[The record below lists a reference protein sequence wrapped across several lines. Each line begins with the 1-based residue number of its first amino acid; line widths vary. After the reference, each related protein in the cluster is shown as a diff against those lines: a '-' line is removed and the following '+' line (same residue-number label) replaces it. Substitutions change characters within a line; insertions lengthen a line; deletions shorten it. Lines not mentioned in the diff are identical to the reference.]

1 MKKESVIALLFGI
14 LLGGIVAFII
24 IAKNKQSQQ
33 EKTKTLTP
41 QITTTPALTDFS
53 NSQRLEVISPHDKA
67 IVDKNTVTI
76 TGKVVK
82 NSLIIIQSPIKEIA
96 FNNDKEEFSKDFP
109 LTIGENVIKVSAYPK
124 DTKLRS
130 QERDLKVYFIDEQ

>member
-1 MKKESVIALLFGI
+1 MKKESVIAILFGI

-24 IAKNKQSQQ
+24 IAKNKQTQQ
-33 EKTKTLTP
+33 EKAKTLTP
-41 QITTTPALTDFS
+41 QITTTPAVFGFN
-53 NSQRLEVISPHDKA
+53 NSQRLEVTSPHDKA
-67 IVDKNTVTI
+67 IVDKKTITI

-109 LTIGENVIKVSAYPK
+109 LTLGENVIKVTAYPK
-124 DTKLRS
+124 DAKLRS
-130 QERDLKVYFIDEQ
+130 QERDLKVYFLDEQ

>member
-1 MKKESVIALLFGI
+1 MKKESVIAILFGI
-14 LLGGIVAFII
+14 LLGAVVAFII
-24 IAKNKQSQQ
+24 IAKNKQAQQ
-33 EKTKTLTP
+33 EKAKTLTP
-41 QITTTPALTDFS
+41 QITTTPAPIDFS
-53 NSQRLEVISPHDKA
+53 NSQRLEITSPHDKA

-96 FNNDKEEFSKDFP
+96 FNNEKEEFSKDFP
-109 LTIGENVIKVSAYPK
+109 LSLGENVIKISAYPK